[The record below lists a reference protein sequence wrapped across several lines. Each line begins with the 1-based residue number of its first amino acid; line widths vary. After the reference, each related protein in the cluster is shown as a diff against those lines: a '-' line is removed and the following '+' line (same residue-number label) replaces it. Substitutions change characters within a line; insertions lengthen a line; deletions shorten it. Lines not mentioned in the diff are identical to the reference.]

1 MQIILLLKNTF
12 EGNGGKYT
20 RRNKVFTILFLTFS
34 ITRSV
39 SSLIDIK

>member
-20 RRNKVFTILFLTFS
+20 KRNKVFTILFLTFNMT
-34 ITRSV
+34 IEV
-39 SSLIDIK
+39 FQA

>member
-20 RRNKVFTILFLTFS
+20 KRNKVFTFISDLQYN
-34 ITRSV
+34 
-39 SSLIDIK
+39 